1 MTTDKNICS
10 ASMCSFRLH
19 FNFDSIPHSTHF
31 REQSLY
37 ESMTI
42 FPCIKSVDKYR
53 LHVPIYIVASVLSKL
68 AAP

>member
-1 MTTDKNICS
+1 MTTDKNICL

-42 FPCIKSVDKYR
+42 FPCIKSVDKI
-53 LHVPIYIVASVLSKL
+53 VPIYIVASILSKL